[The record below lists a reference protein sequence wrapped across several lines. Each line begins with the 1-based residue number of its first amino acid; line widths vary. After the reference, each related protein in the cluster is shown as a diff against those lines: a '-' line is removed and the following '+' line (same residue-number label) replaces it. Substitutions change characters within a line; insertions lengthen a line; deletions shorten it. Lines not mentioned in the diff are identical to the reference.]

1 MAELGF
7 GFLRMA
13 HKDGQ
18 IDYENLNEMVDL
30 FMAGGGGRFD
40 TAYTYLDGESETAI
54 GKAVAGMPGVIPIG
68 HFQKVAGMH

>member
-30 FMAGGGGRFD
+30 FMAGGGRLS
-40 TAYTYLDGESETAI
+40 T
-54 GKAVAGMPGVIPIG
+54 PPIPIWTAKANPPSARLWPG
-68 HFQKVAGMH
+68 AIPGSASI